1 MEMFSVMTPNPNISG
16 VNPFK
21 IKEMVL
27 FHLTVWCHPY
37 IYKGIDEMKLNIHTR
52 EGVAIGLEETLSQK
66 DVITPLKVNI
76 ISAPIG
82 GRGPLEQND

>member
-37 IYKGIDEMKLNIHTR
+37 IYKGIDEMKLNLSHR
-52 EGVAIGLEETLSQK
+52 EGRQRL
-66 DVITPLKVNI
+66 
-76 ISAPIG
+76 
-82 GRGPLEQND
+82 GPLEPNNVKE